1 MIILILQ
8 DFASC
13 KNCNCQ
19 RGIYDNLVSG
29 PPKKWLLFL
38 PAAEAQFNPTI
49 RDCQYG
55 PSSWL
60 DH

>member
-1 MIILILQ
+1 MIILILE

-38 PAAEAQFNPTI
+38 PAAEAQFNPTKRLPI
-49 RDCQYG
+49 W
-55 PSSWL
+55 SFIL
-60 DH
+60 A